1 MTPYELARDLHR
13 DLSPLAPR
21 LAAAL
26 NRALVDLGEGSML
39 VGLPD
44 GMSANDPVSFDER
57 ESIALRGAE
66 PAAVLARITQALT
79 LLENHSSWRV
89 IVDKGAG
96 GQPDRLE
103 LLYTL
108 YRKPPSF

>member
-13 DLSPLAPR
+13 DLSPVAPR

-26 NRALVDLGEGSML
+26 NRALVDLGESSML
-39 VGLPD
+39 LGPD
-44 GMSANDPVSFDER
+44 GKRAGDAMSFDER
-57 ESIALRGAE
+57 ESIDLQGAE

-89 IVDKGAG
+89 IVDKGSG
-96 GQPDRLE
+96 RQPGCLE
-103 LLYTL
+103 LLYTFF
-108 YRKPPSF
+108 REPPSL